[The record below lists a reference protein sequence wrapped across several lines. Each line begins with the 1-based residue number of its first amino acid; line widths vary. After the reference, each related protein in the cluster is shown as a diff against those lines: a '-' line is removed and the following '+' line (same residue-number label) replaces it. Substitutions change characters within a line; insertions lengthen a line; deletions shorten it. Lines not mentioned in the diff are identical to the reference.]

1 MSRHF
6 IFEQRQ
12 PEQPNVLLIGQ
23 SGSGKTT
30 VCYRLLHDWLTRN
43 EDSSISDFDL
53 VVYTSLSHVSIT
65 DSLVD
70 SIRHNLLSADTDL
83 TDGDIDGII
92 KSHVD
97 SLLLIF
103 DSLDDINLTDL
114 DLTDHSTTLTIGKLL
129 TSDQLPL
136 VTKLITSSSSA
147 VDDLF
152 HGLDVHIAG
161 LDNAQMRDY
170 VARYFL
176 NEPMIGANI
185 LHHITKSVV
194 TSDFC
199 RLPLLLRMVCDIA
212 KRPNSINIAEVM
224 HMHVFYSFVIQNEF
238 GKYCEEHGAD
248 SAYFVQFSRLL
259 GHLALE
265 MLLKNQSVDFQ
276 EKRILTADERAMIG
290 LGLKAGFVKQVE
302 VVSRGL
308 DGSVNRV
315 TFIRF
320 KYMVIQQFFAAAR
333 LAEIADECPERFE
346 TILDN
351 ITKVPSLHYLMLF
364 LCGNSAPC
372 CRAILKRVHKQE
384 EFRLLMSE
392 YLYEYQEADDE
403 CSQILSVLRWLNT
416 NICFRGDQSQYQ
428 QRATFSLVQRM
439 KNAKINISSVH
450 LNDVTSSLCL
460 ELMKVGAPILSL
472 TISDVALTL
481 FRDLPACPSLRK
493 LQISEVDVNDED
505 LLQVFKWV
513 AKQPK
518 LICLVQLSEIA
529 NLTKCKVFKEE
540 DGDSLSIYS
549 QLNSE
554 TYQWHFTSALD
565 FCKYQFENGL
575 MHEMELRRRTK
586 QPNLISEKYLD
597 ANCIPHTNCD
607 DSFVVPEIVLED
619 LDGEYEE
626 EAQET
631 GNETQW
637 TEDHES
643 LLAAQ
648 QSLHAGKVRP
658 SFHFVTCG

>member
-1 MSRHF
+1 MTSLPSLTLHTDPTHDGRKMSRHF

-333 LAEIADECPERFE
+333 ASQRSLM
-346 TILDN
+346 N
-351 ITKVPSLHYLMLF
+351 VP
-364 LCGNSAPC
+364 NA
-372 CRAILKRVHKQE
+372 
-384 EFRLLMSE
+384 
-392 YLYEYQEADDE
+392 
-403 CSQILSVLRWLNT
+403 LR
-416 NICFRGDQSQYQ
+416 
-428 QRATFSLVQRM
+428 
-439 KNAKINISSVH
+439 
-450 LNDVTSSLCL
+450 
-460 ELMKVGAPILSL
+460 
-472 TISDVALTL
+472 
-481 FRDLPACPSLRK
+481 
-493 LQISEVDVNDED
+493 
-505 LLQVFKWV
+505 
-513 AKQPK
+513 
-518 LICLVQLSEIA
+518 
-529 NLTKCKVFKEE
+529 
-540 DGDSLSIYS
+540 
-549 QLNSE
+549 
-554 TYQWHFTSALD
+554 
-565 FCKYQFENGL
+565 QF
-575 MHEMELRRRTK
+575 
-586 QPNLISEKYLD
+586 
-597 ANCIPHTNCD
+597 
-607 DSFVVPEIVLED
+607 
-619 LDGEYEE
+619 
-626 EAQET
+626 
-631 GNETQW
+631 
-637 TEDHES
+637 
-643 LLAAQ
+643 
-648 QSLHAGKVRP
+648 
-658 SFHFVTCG
+658 